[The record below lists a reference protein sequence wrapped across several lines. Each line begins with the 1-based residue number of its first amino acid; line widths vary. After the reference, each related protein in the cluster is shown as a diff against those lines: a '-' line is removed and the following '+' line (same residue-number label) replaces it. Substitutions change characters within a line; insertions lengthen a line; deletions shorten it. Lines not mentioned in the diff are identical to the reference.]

1 MPALKLI
8 GMLDSPYVRRT
19 AISLRMMGLD
29 FELSQLSVFRNFDD
43 IKAINPAVK
52 APTLVT
58 DYGQMLMDS
67 ALILEYAD
75 RLAPGKSLMPAG
87 VGAFVKAQHLIGLA
101 LAANEKT
108 VQLIYEKTQRPGEKL
123 HQPWFDRVSGQL
135 SGAYAVIERETPTGW
150 FGGDKPN
157 QADITVAVAWRFTQ
171 SRFPEMVT
179 VQTHPKLAAHSERAE
194 KLPVFAEFD
203 F

>member
-19 AISLRMMGLD
+19 AISLRLMGFD
-29 FELSQLSVFRNFDD
+29 FELSQLSVFRNYDEFQ
-43 IKAINPAVK
+43 AVNPVVK
-52 APTLVT
+52 APSLVT
-58 DYGQMLMDS
+58 DDGVVLMDS
-67 ALILEYAD
+67 TLILDYAE
-75 RLAPGKSLMPAG
+75 RVAPAKSLMP
-87 VGAFVKAQHLIGLA
+87 VGPREHAKALHLIGFA

-108 VQLIYEKTQRPGEKL
+108 VQIVYEKTQRPAEKH
-123 HQPWFDRVSGQL
+123 HQPWLDRVSGQL
-135 SGAYAVIERETPTGW
+135 LRAYGVLEREAPSGW
-150 FGGDKPN
+150 LGGDTPN

-171 SRFPEMVT
+171 SRFPELVT
-179 VQTHPKLAAHSERAE
+179 AAAHPKLAAHSARAE